1 MKMRKLLAPVLGL
14 SLMLP
19 AAGAFAAEGTTADYN
34 PELQTRA
41 IQFTLGSKM
50 YMVNGM
56 SKSMAITPVEY
67 MGTTYVP
74 LRYLAANAN
83 MKVSYD
89 AMTDTTWLDTGLA
102 RYEFWTK
109 GTNAKVYKVD
119 NMRKGLNQ
127 PIISR
132 NGHTLVPVRWF
143 ADQFDWNMS
152 YSNGMITLTKV
163 Y

>member
-19 AAGAFAAEGTTADYN
+19 AAGALAAEGTSADYN

-41 IQFTLGSKM
+41 IQFNMDSKM

-56 SKSMAITPVEY
+56 SMMMPMKPVVY

-83 MKVSYD
+83 MKTWYD
-89 AMTDTTWLDTGLA
+89 PMTSTTWLDTGLA

-109 GTNAKVYKVD
+109 GANAKVYKVD
-119 NMRKGLNQ
+119 NMRKALND
-127 PIISR
+127 PIISM

-143 ADQFDWNMS
+143 ADNFEWNMM
-152 YSNGMITLTKV
+152 YSNGMITLSKT

>member
-1 MKMRKLLAPVLGL
+1 MRKLLAPVLGL

-19 AAGAFAAEGTTADYN
+19 AAGAFAAEGTSADFN

-41 IQFTLGSKM
+41 IQFNMDSKM

-56 SKSMAITPVEY
+56 SMMMPMKPIEY

-83 MKVSYD
+83 MKTMYD
-89 AMTDTTWLDTGLA
+89 PMTSTTWLDTGLA
-102 RYEFWTK
+102 RYEFWTT
-109 GTNAKVYKVD
+109 GVNAKVYKVD
-119 NMRKGLNQ
+119 NMRKALND

-143 ADQFDWNMS
+143 ADNFEWNLT
-152 YSNGMITLTKV
+152 YSNGMITMSKT